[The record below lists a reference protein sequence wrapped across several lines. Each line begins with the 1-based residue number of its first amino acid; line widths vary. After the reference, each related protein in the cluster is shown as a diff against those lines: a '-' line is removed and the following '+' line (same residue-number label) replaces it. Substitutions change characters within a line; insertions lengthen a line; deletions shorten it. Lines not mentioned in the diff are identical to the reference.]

1 MTPMGPFINEMM
13 DLTEPKH
20 EGLRAGANRGR
31 PTQRRGEERGQTTP
45 PARCEPRRLRVP
57 ARKADP
63 LPHPSPIEQDHER
76 ALILPV
82 RRVVHSD
89 VETAPECT
97 THPTPPL

>member
-1 MTPMGPFINEMM
+1 VDVMRPMGPFINEMM

-20 EGLRAGANRGR
+20 EGLHFARAVRASSAQGPRAEGR
-31 PTQRRGEERGQTTP
+31 PSPSQ
-45 PARCEPRRLRVP
+45 
-57 ARKADP
+57 
-63 LPHPSPIEQDHER
+63 SPIHER

-82 RRVVHSD
+82 RRVAHSE